1 MSEYPDVLLFGW
13 WQGLKADD
21 RNAMSYGGWIW
32 KLIVELQNLVYLF
45 EARLKIQ
52 HNFTG
57 LIPEFVNV
65 VDGNPTFRVKIR
77 QLLPTRRPKP
87 LVFKRGESLNSKYFR
102 RPENDDRNLQRVIG
116 HISPASPA
124 KETVQKSAWNIRI
137 PDYSQNRELDR
148 QIIIDSRRKEWVLL
162 DNEPLVD
169 GEIS

>member
-1 MSEYPDVLLFGW
+1 MSEYPYVLLFGW
-13 WQGLKADD
+13 WQGLKVDD
-21 RNAMSYGGWIW
+21 RNAMSYGGWIV
-32 KLIVELQNLVYLF
+32 VEGLLPHLGTNFWFQ
-45 EARLKIQ
+45 KIGE
-52 HNFTG
+52 TCS
-57 LIPEFVNV
+57 EFVNV

-77 QLLPTRRPKP
+77 QLSPTRRPKP

-137 PDYSQNRELDR
+137 SDYSQNRELDH

-162 DNEPLVD
+162 ENEPLVD